1 MVVWGE
7 SAVSESQMGD
17 TIFPLGVGKEGDG
30 LWVVFSWKMDPQEAG
45 FHSPKQHLLL
55 L

>member
-1 MVVWGE
+1 ME
-7 SAVSESQMGD
+7 ASAVSVSQMGG
-17 TIFPLGVGKEGDG
+17 TVFSLGGGKEGAG
-30 LWVVFSWKMDPQEAG
+30 LWVVFSWKTDPQEAG